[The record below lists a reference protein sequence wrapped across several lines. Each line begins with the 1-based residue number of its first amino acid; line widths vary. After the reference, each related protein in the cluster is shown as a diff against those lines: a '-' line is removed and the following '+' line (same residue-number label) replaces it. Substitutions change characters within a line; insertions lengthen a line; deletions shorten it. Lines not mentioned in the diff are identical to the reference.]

1 MIASQLKEADVIRSI
16 QGTVQIW
23 NPLRWHSLQM
33 QLFLGLPTRDAGAY
47 SPVFILFCSNKT
59 QHNVGI

>member
-23 NPLRWHSLQM
+23 TSLLRWHSLQM
-33 QLFLGLPTRDAGAY
+33 QLFLGLPTQDAGAE
-47 SPVFILFCSNKT
+47 SPALILPSFKT
-59 QHNVGI
+59 